1 MNNSELIKMMVNNS
15 NKSYREVSLELKK
28 TQGYVSALISQN
40 SSPSLATFIK
50 IAEACNCKVNLS
62 GDFGQIE
69 LTELFNDWVAR

>member
-15 NKSYREVSLELKK
+15 NKSYREVSLELGK

-62 GDFGQIE
+62 GDFGKME
-69 LTELFNDWVAR
+69 LNNLLND

>member
-1 MNNSELIKMMVNNS
+1 MMVNNS
-15 NKSYREVSLELKK
+15 NKSYREVSLELGK

-50 IAEACNCKVNLS
+50 IAEACNYTVSLS

-69 LTELFNDWVAR
+69 LNNLLND

>member
-15 NKSYREVSLELKK
+15 NKSYREVSLELGK

-40 SSPSLATFIK
+40 SSPNLATFIK
-50 IAEACNCKVNLS
+50 IAEACNCIVNLS

-69 LTELFNDWVAR
+69 LTELFND

>member
-15 NKSYREVSLELKK
+15 NKSYREVSLELRK

-62 GDFGQIE
+62 GDFGQME
-69 LTELFNDWVAR
+69 LNNLLND